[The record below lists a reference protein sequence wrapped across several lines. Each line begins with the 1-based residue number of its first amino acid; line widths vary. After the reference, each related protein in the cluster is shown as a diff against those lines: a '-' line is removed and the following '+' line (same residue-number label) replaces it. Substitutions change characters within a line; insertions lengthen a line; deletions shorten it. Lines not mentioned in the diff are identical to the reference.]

1 MIMKELR
8 ITSTLTG
15 KKEIFVPQKP
25 DAVGLYVCGITPY
38 DYAHIGHARVYV
50 TFDFLYRLLQLSGY
64 NVTYV
69 RNFTDIDDKIIAK
82 AVRELGDSSKYHT
95 IAQFFIDAYHED
107 MHKLNCTTPSHEPR
121 VTQTI
126 PEIIQLIEKLIAAGK
141 AYQIEGDVYYSI
153 QTFPEYGALSKQKLD
168 DLRAGYRVEV
178 NDKKKD
184 PLDFALWKGEAEGSF
199 WKSPWG
205 YGRPGWHIECSA
217 MAATYLGPHI
227 DIHAGGLDLIFPHHE
242 NEIAQSE
249 GCYGAPFARY
259 WMHNGFVTVNQEK
272 MSKSLGNF
280 FTLKDVFK
288 QFDPMVIRYY
298 ILAHHYKAPLE
309 FSIADIHA
317 VQKSYQRL
325 CKALNPITLDAQLTF
340 HDLMQSPIVAQ
351 MYSFASDDLNTPG
364 MFGVLFEHLS
374 VLQQDREQAKLVK
387 YFLMNIAGF
396 TLQPLPEKEQ
406 PITPEMEN
414 LIKEREQARA
424 AKDWA
429 RADRLRDELKQLGY
443 DVQDKKTK

>member
-1 MIMKELR
+1 MKEIR

-15 KKEIFVPQKP
+15 KKELFVPRSP
-25 DAVGLYVCGITPY
+25 DRVGLYVCGITPY

-50 TFDFLYRLLQLSGY
+50 TFDLLYRLLQSCGY
-64 NVTYV
+64 AVTYV

-82 AVRELGDSSKYHT
+82 AARELGDSSRYHV
-95 IAQFFIDAYHED
+95 ISQLFIDAYHED
-107 MHKLNCTTPSHEPR
+107 MKALNCATPTHEPR
-121 VTQTI
+121 VTECI

-141 AYQIEGDVYYSI
+141 AYQIDGDVYYSI
-153 QTFPEYGALSKQKLD
+153 QTFPTYGNLSKQKLD
-168 DLRAGYRVEV
+168 DLRAGHRIEV
-178 NDKKKD
+178 NDKKRD
-184 PLDFALWKGEAEGSF
+184 PLDFALWKGEAPGSF

-217 MAATYLGPHI
+217 MAAKYLGPHI

-249 GCYGAPFARY
+249 GCYGPPFARY

-280 FTLKDVFK
+280 FTLRDVFK

-309 FSIADIHA
+309 FSIPDIQA

-325 CKALNPITLDAQLTF
+325 CKVLSSVTF
-340 HDLMQSPIVAQ
+340 DVVPTQEHLKRSPIIAQ
-351 MYSFASDDLNTPG
+351 MMSFACDDLNTPG
-364 MFGVLFEHLS
+364 MFGVLFENLS
-374 VLQQDREQAKLVK
+374 MLQQDLEQARLVK
-387 YFLMNIAGF
+387 YFLTTIAGF

-406 PITPEMEN
+406 ALTPEIEH
-414 LIKEREQARA
+414 LIKEREHARA
-424 AKDWA
+424 AKDWV
-429 RADRLRDELKQLGY
+429 RADRLRDELKALGY
-443 DVQDKKTK
+443 DVQDQKIK

>member
-1 MIMKELR
+1 MKEIR
-8 ITSTLTG
+8 VTSTLTG
-15 KKEIFVPQKP
+15 KKELFVPREPHK
-25 DAVGLYVCGITPY
+25 VGLYVCGITPY

-50 TFDFLYRLLQLSGY
+50 TFDLFYRLLQLSGY
-64 NVTYV
+64 DVSYV

-82 AVRELGDSSKYHT
+82 AVRELGDSSRYHT
-95 IAQFFIDAYHED
+95 ISQLFIAAYHED
-107 MHKLNCTTPSHEPR
+107 MKALNCAAPTHEPR
-121 VTQTI
+121 VTESI
-126 PEIIQLIEKLIAAGK
+126 PEIIALIEKLIAAGK
-141 AYQIEGDVYYSI
+141 AYQIDGDVYYSI
-153 QTFPEYGALSKQKLD
+153 QAFPTYGNLSKQKLD

-178 NDKKKD
+178 NDKKRD
-184 PLDFALWKGEAEGSF
+184 PLDFALWKGEAVGSF

-309 FSIADIHA
+309 FSIPDIQA

-325 CKALNPITLDAQLTF
+325 CKVLSSVIITTAPTYEQ
-340 HDLMQSPIVAQ
+340 LMQSSIVTQ
-351 MYSFASDDLNTPG
+351 MHSFVCDDLNTPG
-364 MFGVLFEHLS
+364 MFGVVFEHLQA
-374 VLQQDREQAKLVK
+374 LQQDVEQARLVK
-387 YFLMNIAGF
+387 YFLTHIAGF
-396 TLQPLPEKEQ
+396 TLQPLPEKEHML
-406 PITPEMEN
+406 TPEMEQ
-414 LIKEREQARA
+414 LIKEREQARLE
-424 AKDWA
+424 KNWV
-429 RADRLRDELKQLGY
+429 RADNLRDELKRLGY
-443 DVQDKKTK
+443 DVQDQKIK